1 MSDPEG
7 LSFGERKAW
16 ALRQGNPLWLWP
28 EVAPRDWRAAMVEVE
43 RICTALLAGNRA
55 DALSGDPAAV
65 ALAGYTSG
73 MGPMLGWWLEQGLLS
88 ASCVAIESA
97 LERQFHANGARMAM
111 LLGSAREVAQLL
123 TGKCIGVTVLKGM
136 HTAWGYF
143 PRAACRPMSDID
155 ILIAPADAAAAEA
168 VLEAAGYQQ
177 VARTRFEST
186 WRLGGVA
193 VDPLTTV
200 SLEADDPWTLDLHVS
215 LDVTGPPG
223 SSRARLSEL
232 DPAAGRE
239 AWDLLPG
246 AVRLAQPA
254 LLLHLAAHAGSGFHN
269 LTLVRLV
276 EIVLVARAD
285 RAGGTL
291 DWDEFAELGRAT
303 GSLAF
308 AYPALELAR
317 RLSPAAIPQALVE
330 RCAAEA
336 PPAVRRLVAGMRPA
350 TAHGIDRPSLREHF
364 AWTRGPGGWL
374 RRLAADLV
382 PEPGSLRRS
391 AAIHAG
397 RARGLLR
404 AASRSRATPPRP

>member
-1 MSDPEG
+1 LPDGSAMSDSGG

-28 EVAPRDWRAAMVEVE
+28 EVAPRDWRAAMLEIE
-43 RICTALLAGNRA
+43 RICAAVLTGNRA

-73 MGPMLGWWLEQGLLS
+73 MGPMLGWWLDRGILS
-88 ASCVAIESA
+88 ASCAAIESA
-97 LERQFHANGARMAM
+97 LRRQFDSNGARMGM
-111 LLGSAREVAQLL
+111 LLGRARVVAQLL
-123 TGKCIGVTVLKGM
+123 TDNGIAVTMLKGV
-136 HTAWGYF
+136 HTAWAYYQ
-143 PRAACRPMSDID
+143 RAACRPMSDID
-155 ILIAPADAAAAEA
+155 ILIAPADATGAEA
-168 VLEAAGYQQ
+168 VLETAGYHQE
-177 VARTRFEST
+177 ARTRFEST

-223 SSRARLSEL
+223 SSPARLSEI
-232 DPAAGRE
+232 DPAATRQP
-239 AWDLLPG
+239 WDPLP
-246 AVRLAQPA
+246 AAEQLAQPA

-276 EIVLVARAD
+276 EIVLVASAD
-285 RAGGTL
+285 RASGTL
-291 DWDEFAELGRAT
+291 DWDEFAEVGQQT

-308 AYPALELAR
+308 AYPALALAR

-330 RCAAEA
+330 RCAGEA
-336 PPAVRRLVAGMRPA
+336 PPAVRSLVAGMRPA
-350 TAHGIDRPSLREHF
+350 TAHSIDRPSLREHF
-364 AWTRGPGGWL
+364 AWTQGPGGWF

-404 AASRSRATPPRP
+404 AASRS